1 MSITSI
7 LTNKSLS
14 AEGVINAFLTEA
26 VADVHSQ
33 KFCEALDQGMDP
45 GQAADVAA
53 EAIKG
58 ISFEGVEVTV

>member
-14 AEGVINAFLTEA
+14 AEGVMNAFLTES
-26 VADVHSQ
+26 VADVHSEI
-33 KFCEALDQGMDP
+33 FCSALDQGMDP

-53 EAIKG
+53 DAIKG
-58 ISFEGVEVTV
+58 ISFEGLEVTV